1 MPKLKQN
8 IVFFIKPTD
17 DDYSISLKARNML
30 PNLFC
35 IDEYAAIGRQII

>member
-17 DDYSISLKARNML
+17 DDYSISLKAGNMSTVDS
-30 PNLFC
+30 
-35 IDEYAAIGRQII
+35 IVYAIGRQII